1 MRRRETR
8 EGTTC
13 DGYQK
18 AVRRREKWKKA
29 LHMRR
34 ENQSSVR
41 RGYAWHGV
49 EPASQVR
56 VPYVRGLLWLERA
69 NITISREDPRTITT
83 YLGYIVHWRGLLD
96 DEIEGLPLLEQT
108 SWNDSLPSVHD
119 AWEVWRLIVQQ
130 HGEGDARLRERST
143 WESHGVARGGP
154 EAGRR
159 GLRRD
164 GTTCPPML
172 ALRPPWLM
180 AIRG

>member
-49 EPASQVR
+49 EPASHVW
-56 VPYVRGLLWLERA
+56 VPYVRARLPLERA
-69 NITISREDPRTITT
+69 RVTISREEPRTTAT
-83 YLGYIVHWRGLLD
+83 CLGSVGHWRGLVRGRTG
-96 DEIEGLPLLEQT
+96 GLPPSEQPPPD
-108 SWNDSLPSVHD
+108 DSLPSVHD
-119 AWEVWRLIVQQ
+119 ERAREAWR
-130 HGEGDARLRERST
+130 H
-143 WESHGVARGGP
+143 RGN
-154 EAGRR
+154 
-159 GLRRD
+159 LVTRRD
-164 GTTCPPML
+164 GTGRWGLHRDGTSCPPGHQT
-172 ALRPPWLM
+172 A
-180 AIRG
+180 RGFRQDVDS